1 MQTQTAGDPTSV
13 VGRRIGAYVVDSLI
27 ILAIFIAAFMAL
39 GSDGEDLD
47 EDQSERAA
55 EAFGLLGGDFNE
67 GFNFRWDLANQVG
80 GYLNVDFS
88 DEDGGDAKI
97 VADTEFWIVTLV
109 TLLASLALL
118 VLLQGATGTTPGKSL
133 FGIRTV
139 QPDGSPPGIGKA
151 VVRWLLLFVDS
162 FFILPGVI
170 TSLVSKGHRRIG
182 DMVAGTY
189 VVRADAAGRPVPVA
203 GVSAPAPAYGYQQ
216 QPQYQQAPAA
226 PATPAGGGQPSPD
239 AQWDPARNAWIRWDG
254 AAWQQHDPS
263 TGGWRPLV

>member
-1 MQTQTAGDPTSV
+1 VQTQTAADPTSV
-13 VGRRIGAYVVDSLI
+13 VGRRIGAYIVDSLI
-27 ILAIFIAAFMAL
+27 ILALFTVVFMAL

-55 EAFGLLGGDFNE
+55 AAFGIFDGDFNE
-67 GFNFRWDLANQVG
+67 GFNFRWDVSNQVG

-88 DEDGGDAKI
+88 DENGGDAKI

-109 TLLASLALL
+109 GLAVSLGLL
-118 VLLQGATGTTPGKSL
+118 VFMQGTTGRTPGKAL

-151 VVRWLLLFVDS
+151 IVRWLLLFVDS
-162 FFILPGVI
+162 FFILPGLI

-189 VVRADAAGRPVPVA
+189 VVRADAAGRPVVLPGA
-203 GVSAPAPAYGYQQ
+203 GGPMPAYAYQQQ
-216 QPQYQQAPAA
+216 QPQPQP
-226 PATPAGGGQPSPD
+226 PMATGGQPAPD
-239 AQWDPARNAWIRWDG
+239 AQWDAGRQAWIRWDG
-254 AAWQQHDPS
+254 TAWQQHDPNVP
-263 TGGWRPLV
+263 GGWRPI